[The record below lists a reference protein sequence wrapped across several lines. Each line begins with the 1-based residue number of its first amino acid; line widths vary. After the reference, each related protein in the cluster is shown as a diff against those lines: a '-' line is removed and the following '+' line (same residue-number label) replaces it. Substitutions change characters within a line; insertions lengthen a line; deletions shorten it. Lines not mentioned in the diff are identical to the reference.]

1 MKKAPTKIS
10 SVKHFKI
17 SDATQQAYENR
28 DPALDN
34 DPDCPQVP
42 PEYWNNA
49 VVGKYYRPLKQ
60 EDHWTG

>member
-42 PEYWNNA
+42 PEY
-49 VVGKYYRPLKQ
+49 
-60 EDHWTG
+60 